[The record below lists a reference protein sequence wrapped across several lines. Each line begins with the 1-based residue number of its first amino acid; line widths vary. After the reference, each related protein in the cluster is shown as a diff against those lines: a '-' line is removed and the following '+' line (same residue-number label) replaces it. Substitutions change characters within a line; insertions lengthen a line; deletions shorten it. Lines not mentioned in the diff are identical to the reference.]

1 MRSLYLGWKVYIKKI
16 ELEVVIM
23 VKALLFVVRGENDI
37 FLLSMISQN
46 FSEIIPHKYQTT
58 SIIIWYN

>member
-46 FSEIIPHKYQTT
+46 FSEIVPHKYQTT
-58 SIIIWYN
+58 SIVIWYN